1 MRGRQREDRQLF
13 LEPLPLAASPGPLIL
28 PAAAPVAQPIQLVE
42 IRQQQQQPAQLVEIR
57 QPIAPNYGGPEV
69 TEVREVAANYGGPEV
84 TEVREVAVNYG
95 TPQPEATEVVE
106 VRDEIVEVPDEIV
119 EVRDE
124 IEEPVASYGAADV
137 RAASSYASPL
147 SAAATQIV
155 EVRKQPAVFT
165 VPQTIASERNILA
178 KPVAITRRLV
188 DFFIIHLFSD
198 M

>member
-1 MRGRQREDRQLF
+1 VRGRQREDRQLF

-57 QPIAPNYGGPEV
+57 QPIAANYGGPEV

-95 TPQPEATEVVE
+95 SPQPEATEV
-106 VRDEIVEVPDEIV
+106 VEVPDEIV

-165 VPQTIASERNILA
+165 VPQTIASERNIIA

>member
-1 MRGRQREDRQLF
+1 VRGRQREDRQLF

-57 QPIAPNYGGPEV
+57 QPIATNYGGPEV

-95 TPQPEATEVVE
+95 SPQPEATEV
-106 VRDEIVEVPDEIV
+106 VEVPDEIV

>member
-57 QPIAPNYGGPEV
+57 QPIATNYGGPEV

-95 TPQPEATEVVE
+95 SPQPEATEV
-106 VRDEIVEVPDEIV
+106 VEVPDEIV

-137 RAASSYASPL
+137 RAASSFASPL

>member
-13 LEPLPLAASPGPLIL
+13 LEPQPLAAAPGPLIL

-57 QPIAPNYGGPEV
+57 QPIAANYGGPEV

-95 TPQPEATEVVE
+95 SPQPEATEV
-106 VRDEIVEVPDEIV
+106 VEVPDEIV

-178 KPVAITRRLV
+178 KPIAITRRLV
-188 DFFIIHLFSD
+188 GFMFLKY
-198 M
+198 

>member
-57 QPIAPNYGGPEV
+57 QPIAANYGGPEV
-69 TEVREVAANYGGPEV
+69 TEVREVATNYGGPEV

-95 TPQPEATEVVE
+95 SPQPEATEV
-106 VRDEIVEVPDEIV
+106 VEVPDEIV

-124 IEEPVASYGAADV
+124 IEAPVASYGAADV

-188 DFFIIHLFSD
+188 DFFVLLKY
-198 M
+198 

>member
-1 MRGRQREDRQLF
+1 VRGRQREDRQLF

-57 QPIAPNYGGPEV
+57 QPIAANYGGPEV

-95 TPQPEATEVVE
+95 SPQPEATEV
-106 VRDEIVEVPDEIV
+106 VEVPDEIV

>member
-57 QPIAPNYGGPEV
+57 QPIAANYGGPEV

-95 TPQPEATEVVE
+95 SPQPEATEV
-106 VRDEIVEVPDEIV
+106 VEVPDEIV

>member
-57 QPIAPNYGGPEV
+57 QPIATNYGGPEV

-95 TPQPEATEVVE
+95 SPQPEATEV
-106 VRDEIVEVPDEIV
+106 VEVPDEIV

>member
-57 QPIAPNYGGPEV
+57 QPIAANYGGPEV

-95 TPQPEATEVVE
+95 SPQPEATEV
-106 VRDEIVEVPDEIV
+106 VEVPDEIV

-165 VPQTIASERNILA
+165 VPQTIASERNIIA